1 MNRYDA
7 AIIGAG
13 LGGLQCA
20 YILAK
25 RGMKVVVVEKNHL
38 LGGCIQTFAR
48 RGQKFDTGF
57 HYVGGLD
64 DGQPLNR
71 LFKEFGLMDLPWKRL
86 DDDGFD
92 EVVYGGRSYMI
103 PSGFDRFRTTMKSAF
118 PHSSAE
124 IDTYSDFLEK
134 VANGI
139 FGSFERAGGGN
150 MSEDS
155 LFRVAHTIF

>member
-1 MNRYDA
+1 MNHYDA

-48 RGQKFDTGF
+48 RGMHFDTGF

-64 DGQPLNR
+64 DGQPLNT
-71 LFKEFGLMDLPWKRL
+71 LFKHFGLMDLPWVRL

-92 EVVYGGRSYMI
+92 EVVYGGKSYKI
-103 PSGFDRFRTTMKSAF
+103 PSG
-118 PHSSAE
+118 
-124 IDTYSDFLEK
+124 
-134 VANGI
+134 
-139 FGSFERAGGGN
+139 
-150 MSEDS
+150 
-155 LFRVAHTIF
+155 

>member
-1 MNRYDA
+1 MNSYDA

-25 RGMKVVVVEKNHL
+25 RGMKVVVVEKGQL

-48 RGQKFDTGF
+48 RGRKFDTGF

-71 LFKEFGLMDLPWKRL
+71 LFKELTI
-86 DDDGFD
+86 
-92 EVVYGGRSYMI
+92 S
-103 PSGFDRFRTTMKSAF
+103 T
-118 PHSSAE
+118 
-124 IDTYSDFLEK
+124 LEMF
-134 VANGI
+134 VI
-139 FGSFERAGGGN
+139 
-150 MSEDS
+150 
-155 LFRVAHTIF
+155 